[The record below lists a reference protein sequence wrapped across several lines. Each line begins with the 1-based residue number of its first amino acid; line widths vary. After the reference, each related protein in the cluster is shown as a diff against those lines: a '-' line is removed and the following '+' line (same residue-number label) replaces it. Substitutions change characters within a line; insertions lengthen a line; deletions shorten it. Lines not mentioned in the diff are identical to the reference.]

1 MISIT
6 INKNSKKNYL
16 NVQDAVEVLIKII
29 NKGKYRLYNIA
40 SDKRY
45 SLDFISKTIQKI
57 TKCKIKYYN
66 QKIRYDEP
74 LININRVKK
83 EFKFKPKNDFK
94 NKLQQIVKEFKK
106 IN

>member
-57 TKCKIKYYN
+57 TKCKIKCYN

-83 EFKFKPKNDFK
+83 EFKFKPKNNFK
-94 NKLQQIVKEFKK
+94 DKLQQIVKEFKK